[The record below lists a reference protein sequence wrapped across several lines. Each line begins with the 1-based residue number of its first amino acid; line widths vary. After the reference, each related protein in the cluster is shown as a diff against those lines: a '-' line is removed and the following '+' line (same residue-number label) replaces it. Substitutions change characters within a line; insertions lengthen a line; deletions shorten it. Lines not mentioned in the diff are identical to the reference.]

1 MSVFLCMDC
10 KKTMELKNGF
20 YSLYYKCP
28 QCSNRFTIRD
38 AEVMDAMQEQG
49 IFQLGRVSGIVI
61 YDNNKK
67 LIYARRKRKNEN
79 DL

>member
-1 MSVFLCMDC
+1 MYGLQ
-10 KKTMELKNGF
+10 KNDGIEKRILF
-20 YSLYYKCP
+20 SHYKCP

>member
-1 MSVFLCMDC
+1 MSVFFCMDC

-38 AEVMDAMQEQG
+38 AEVMDAMQ
-49 IFQLGRVSGIVI
+49 
-61 YDNNKK
+61 
-67 LIYARRKRKNEN
+67 RKNEN